1 MSWEEAE
8 NFYDSVMGKIG
19 YSLAHKSKR
28 PKLQK
33 LHFCREQL
41 RARQSVI
48 LFIGSTEFFCFS
60 SCNTGVRSALQ
71 VPGMSG
77 AVTCVHFLKHRVKC
91 E

>member
-33 LHFCREQL
+33 LQFCREQL
-41 RARQSVI
+41 RARQDVI
-48 LFIGSTEFFCFS
+48 LFIGSTDS
-60 SCNTGVRSALQ
+60 SVFHLATQA
-71 VPGMSG
+71 
-77 AVTCVHFLKHRVKC
+77 
-91 E
+91 